1 MAIYLTEADVE
12 RLLDMPT
19 AIEAVEEGFR
29 LLGEG
34 TAQNQPRRR
43 VSAGESILHFMAG
56 GSSDLGSVGR
66 GTTAVKV
73 YTSSRSGVRFTVMLY
88 DDDGTPLSLM
98 QANRLG
104 QMRTGAASGVA
115 TRYLAREDSRLAG
128 IIGTGWQARG
138 QLMAVKEARPIERV
152 RAFGRDEERR
162 LSFCKE
168 MEEALGVPVEPVDSA
183 EASVKD
189 ADIVITATRAK
200 DPVLPAEWLKPGMH
214 VNAVGSNW
222 HNRREMNTEAV
233 LACHRVTVDTLE
245 VAQLEAGDL
254 ILPVA
259 EGSFSWDKVEE
270 LGEIVAGKRPG
281 RESDDQITLFCSQG
295 LALEDVVVGRRI
307 YERAKAEGVGMPFEP

>member
-168 MEEALGVPVEPVDSA
+168 MEEALGVPVEPVGSA

>member
-12 RLLDMPT
+12 KLLDMTT

-56 GSSDLGSVGR
+56 GAADLGSVGP

-73 YTSSRSGVRFTVMLY
+73 YTSSQRGVRFTVMLY
-88 DDDGTPLSLM
+88 DNDGTPLALI

-115 TRYLAREDSRLAG
+115 TRYLAREDSRVVA

-138 QLMAVKEARPIERV
+138 QLMAVKEVRPIERV

-162 LSFCKE
+162 LAFCRE
-168 MEEALGVPVEPVDSA
+168 MGQALGVPVEPTDSA
-183 EASVKD
+183 QAAVKD
-189 ADIVITATRAK
+189 ADIVITATRSKEPILLA
-200 DPVLPAEWLKPGMH
+200 DWLQPGMH

-222 HNRREMNTEAV
+222 HNRREMDTKAV
-233 LACHRVTVDTLE
+233 LACHRITVDTLE

-254 ILPVA
+254 ILPVS
-259 EGSFSWDKVEE
+259 EGALSWEKVEE

-307 YERAKAEGVGMPFEP
+307 YERAKAEGVGSAFEP